1 MTLQF
6 VRRHVER
13 SFACVWRA
21 PGMRSVSD
29 LRPLHR
35 YTHAYAH
42 LADLHTYAGVPCGA
56 GDRRWDCVISRGGGT
71 ASRNDP
77 FPTIQRCS
85 FRCFCTR
92 KGLRVAVEMRDARRR
107 CDFAMAD
114 LYRVMLSHGW
124 RQCVGRMYTWCGDA
138 RDRCGNGWKKKKG
151 NKNRWSIDRYF
162 WYRYAREEIN
172 KEKNIYIYY
181 SILNKFR
188 IRLRVVTCRIGKFE
202 RIISRCKFLQWWS
215 RMILLCY
222 RCENLYSTFGFSLVT
237 RL

>member
-13 SFACVWRA
+13 SFAPVCDARQGWDRC
-21 PGMRSVSD
+21 PICG
-29 LRPLHR
+29 HFTG
-35 YTHAYAH
+35 THT
-42 LADLHTYAGVPCGA
+42 HTHTWLICIRTQVFHAGQET
-56 GDRRWDCVISRGGGT
+56 GDEIASFHGGGGT

-172 KEKNIYIYY
+172 KEKYIYI
-181 SILNKFR
+181 L
-188 IRLRVVTCRIGKFE
+188 
-202 RIISRCKFLQWWS
+202 
-215 RMILLCY
+215 
-222 RCENLYSTFGFSLVT
+222 
-237 RL
+237 